1 MKSTCRYVMYL
12 TIYLNQYIDTL
23 FHTSFFNIY
32 LKGCIFYIGAWY
44 LLLLLFY
51 RGIRT
56 KHWIRIFSKIVHNDF
71 KVMNLKVHMT
81 YLLFAFWTFFDNS
94 SVKASFSCNS
104 PHSAISLHFNFF
116 FNLVCFCC
124 TYRKWLLNW
133 VIVPV
138 QKRALTTGTQDYL
151 LSLWR
156 FLAWLPHN
164 NCFAV
169 SN

>member
-1 MKSTCRYVMYL
+1 MILFSTHLFSIFIWRGVFSTLVLDICYYYCFTGESEQSTEFEFSLKSSTMILKLWIWKYIWPTCCSHFGHFL
-12 TIYLNQYIDTL
+12 TTVLSKLRFLATPLI
-23 FHTSFFNIY
+23 
-32 LKGCIFYIGAWY
+32 
-44 LLLLLFY
+44 LLFLC
-51 RGIRT
+51 IL
-56 KHWIRIFSKIVHNDF
+56 I
-71 KVMNLKVHMT
+71 
-81 YLLFAFWTFFDNS
+81 
-94 SVKASFSCNS
+94 
-104 PHSAISLHFNFF
+104 FF

-169 SN
+169 SNSHKDI